1 VNASEPAV
9 ARVDAREL
17 SISLEPVA
25 DGPDGPSAGYV
36 EVSNIGGA
44 DIGVWEHSVGT
55 ARHTVNDEVFV
66 VISGRATVVED
77 GGAAVEYSAGDVG
90 ILRGGV
96 PSTWTV
102 HETLRK
108 VYIEAAEPSA

>member
-17 SISLEPVA
+17 SISLEQVT
-25 DGPDGPSAGYV
+25 DQSDGPSAGYV
-36 EVSNIGGA
+36 EVGHVGGA

-55 ARHTVNDEVFV
+55 ARHTVNDEFFV
-66 VISGRATVVED
+66 VLAGRATVVED
-77 GGAAVEYSAGDVG
+77 GGTAVEYSAGDVG

-108 VYIEAAEPSA
+108 VYIETAEPSG

>member
-1 VNASEPAV
+1 MNSAEPAV
-9 ARVDAREL
+9 TRVDPRTL
-17 SISLEPVA
+17 SISLEPVT
-25 DGPDGPSAGYV
+25 DESEGPSAGYV
-36 EVSNIGGA
+36 EVSHIGGA
-44 DIGVWEHSVGT
+44 DIGVWEHTVGT

-77 GGAAVEYSAGDVG
+77 GGTAVEYSAGDVG

>member
-17 SISLEPVA
+17 SISLEPVT
-25 DGPDGPSAGYV
+25 DQSDGPSAGYA
-36 EVSNIGGA
+36 EVGRVGGA
-44 DIGVWEHSVGT
+44 DIGVWEHSVGI
-55 ARHTVNDEVFV
+55 ARHTVNDEIFV
-66 VISGRATVVED
+66 VLTGRATIVED
-77 GGAAVEYSAGDVG
+77 GGTPVEFSTGDVG

-108 VYIEAAEPSA
+108 VYIEAVEPSA